1 MIYWYPRLLRV
12 KSGFGLIKCELLRG
26 HQFLIHDISRTMQ
39 HFTILKISRTFM
51 DIISDS
57 SSSTPVKQS
66 LNDLIDVVGFDADL
80 ALTPNIKNEFTF
92 GSNWDRS
99 VRLKVNNK

>member
-1 MIYWYPRLLRV
+1 
-12 KSGFGLIKCELLRG
+12 
-26 HQFLIHDISRTMQ
+26 
-39 HFTILKISRTFM
+39 M

-57 SSSTPVKQS
+57 SSSHPVKQS

-99 VRLKVNNK
+99 VCRAVNYTWDSYE

>member
-1 MIYWYPRLLRV
+1 
-12 KSGFGLIKCELLRG
+12 
-26 HQFLIHDISRTMQ
+26 
-39 HFTILKISRTFM
+39 M

-80 ALTPNIKNEFTF
+80 ALTPNIKIEFTF

-99 VRLKVNNK
+99 VERQ

>member
-1 MIYWYPRLLRV
+1 
-12 KSGFGLIKCELLRG
+12 
-26 HQFLIHDISRTMQ
+26 
-39 HFTILKISRTFM
+39 M

-92 GSNWDRS
+92 GSNWDHS
-99 VRLKVNNK
+99 VRQALILNQLQIVNLTIRPTRVSESRSFDLRKSDLFRKMVIFGQKILAKLTA

>member
-1 MIYWYPRLLRV
+1 
-12 KSGFGLIKCELLRG
+12 
-26 HQFLIHDISRTMQ
+26 
-39 HFTILKISRTFM
+39 M

-80 ALTPNIKNEFTF
+80 ALTPNIKKRVHFWFKLGPIGLKSIISKNTSVGTF
-92 GSNWDRS
+92 LR
-99 VRLKVNNK
+99 V

>member
-1 MIYWYPRLLRV
+1 
-12 KSGFGLIKCELLRG
+12 
-26 HQFLIHDISRTMQ
+26 
-39 HFTILKISRTFM
+39 M

-92 GSNWDRS
+92 GSNWDHS
-99 VRLKVNNK
+99 VRQALI

>member
-1 MIYWYPRLLRV
+1 
-12 KSGFGLIKCELLRG
+12 
-26 HQFLIHDISRTMQ
+26 
-39 HFTILKISRTFM
+39 M

-99 VRLKVNNK
+99 VCLEVNNK

>member
-1 MIYWYPRLLRV
+1 
-12 KSGFGLIKCELLRG
+12 
-26 HQFLIHDISRTMQ
+26 
-39 HFTILKISRTFM
+39 M

-57 SSSTPVKQS
+57 SSSTPVQQS

-92 GSNWDRS
+92 GSNWDQS
-99 VRLKVNNK
+99 VERQ

>member
-99 VRLKVNNK
+99 VERQ